1 MYVEFPMVLAST
13 EQNGLPSPTST
24 SMSLRFDFEQ
34 PETSMKKLHAS
45 DIRVDNALPT
55 IEALTLG
62 ESCQPAEGDSSLQQ
76 VPKLSIKSFFQMNN
90 LC

>member
-1 MYVEFPMVLAST
+1 MVLAAI

-34 PETSMKKLHAS
+34 PETSMKKLQTP
-45 DIRVDNALPT
+45 DISNGVDNALPAV
-55 IEALTLG
+55 EALTLG
-62 ESCQPAEGDSSLQQ
+62 KSCQPPAGN
-76 VPKLSIKSFFQMNN
+76 FFQMNN

>member
-1 MYVEFPMVLAST
+1 MVLVAT

-34 PETSMKKLHAS
+34 PETSMKRLRIS
-45 DIRVDNALPT
+45 DISNGVDNALPA

-62 ESCQPAEGDSSLQQ
+62 ESCQPTEGDSSL
-76 VPKLSIKSFFQMNN
+76 
-90 LC
+90 

>member
-1 MYVEFPMVLAST
+1 MVLAAT
-13 EQNGLPSPTST
+13 EQYGLPSPTST

-76 VPKLSIKSFFQMNN
+76 VPKLSINFFFQMIN

>member
-1 MYVEFPMVLAST
+1 MVLAAI

-34 PETSMKKLHAS
+34 PETSMEKLRIS
-45 DIRVDNALPT
+45 DISNGVDNALPA

-62 ESCQPAEGDSSLQQ
+62 ESYQPTEGDSSLQQ
-76 VPKLSIKSFFQMNN
+76 ADN